1 MKHYNFPMTSSLP
14 CRQSG
19 AATLM
24 ISIII
29 MIAVTLLSI
38 YSAKTAVMEQR
49 ISANEYRAMEVEQ
62 AASAGLDYAL
72 IWMGTTGN
80 SISWS
85 PGINPACSGTF
96 DEHGLMS
103 APNIGTASSDTY
115 NLSIVFCRNAS
126 VNENV
131 IQVASTAT
139 SANDANINKTVRVF
153 TRAIEGP
160 VTPAFSAAPLTI
172 SGCMSNVNGTPDV
185 WPAAAGSIAIETRIG
200 SSGCIN
206 TGTLGLDA
214 DGAFAIPGTI
224 EYTIPDAQDM
234 WNYVFTKTRA
244 EIQALA
250 ANEVAAGIPDSQR
263 KYVWIT
269 DPANFHRSIGSPG
282 NFAVVVFATSANC
295 PKINGNPSIY
305 GVVFVDSDCPAAN
318 GFGGADFYGSAI
330 VNGNIDKLNANTNF
344 RASSEVVSLVG
355 PTFPAGFA
363 PREIGTWN
371 DF

>member
-1 MKHYNFPMTSSLP
+1 
-14 CRQSG
+14 
-19 AATLM
+19 
-24 ISIII
+24 

-72 IWMGTTGN
+72 IWLGTTGN